1 MWFHLLSLA
10 LWAALVQTDENSSQ
24 CLVHADGDIIIGMLT
39 SAHTTV
45 DNLQDRVR
53 PEEFTCSNFDLL
65 PFVRMLAAIYTIDS
79 INDSGFLPGVRLGYT
94 VCDPCADAT
103 KALHCVEHLLSTNGS
118 LPVLDDYSEFRPK
131 VKIILGERYSLL
143 TIPVARLLSVYLFPQ
158 ISTTASAVV
167 LSDLLEFPSFFRVI
181 PSDVH
186 QTMALAQLIS
196 HFGWNWVVLV
206 SMNDDY
212 GRGVHQSF
220 LKNVME
226 AGVCVAYEEVIPH
239 YLDHEQS
246 ELRIKQV
253 AKQIRDSPEAQVVMV
268 ILRPELVKM
277 LFEEMIRTNS
287 SRVWI
292 ASDAW
297 SRSGV
302 VSTMQDINKVGDI
315 LGLNFVTGTID
326 GFTDYLQKLTVRPGV
341 KNDLIKEYNQLYSD
355 CGPDSSED
363 CSKPS
368 ADHLVKNVDLPVVY
382 GERVAVWS
390 IAHALREL
398 LGCNET
404 FCPGETDFPPYKL
417 IEKLHK
423 VNFTLDGERKFFD
436 KNGDFEDG
444 YDVVMLVPDGEIRQA
459 KVFGRFALPQEKVVI
474 TEKNITWTLTLNS
487 TLPVSQCTPSC
498 PNGTFKKVSNIS
510 CCYSCISCA
519 EGTYSDSYDQDDCY
533 MCPNGTWSLRGWS
546 KCEPR
551 TKKYLQW
558 SEALPVATLV
568 GVGLGLL
575 LLITAFVCFT
585 IHRHSLI
592 IRSANYLMSCFM
604 MVGLVVSFGSVI
616 LFMDEPS
623 IHHCRT
629 QQMMYALGFTLCV
642 SCILVKAFRT
652 FLAFMAFD
660 PIRRDRLNKLYKPV
674 IIMVLATSVQG
685 FICLYWLI
693 FDTPHVDPT
702 PPSNQSMEHILQCS
716 EGSKVCFVVMHSYV
730 ALLAFICFLLAF
742 KGRRVPQD
750 FNETGVI
757 IFSMLIH
764 LFVWLCFIPIYM
776 TKNESR
782 PIVQASAI
790 LVSNYGIIFCLFVP
804 KGYGAIRGRHM
815 TEEMRARLRKFSQT
829 RNHASMDGLI
839 TEDSETD
846 TISHRSVSFK
856 LPILRSLES
865 LESGFGAVSTSL
877 ASTSS
882 QSTSPSAE
890 DPFLNLS
897 PTDSVFVIG
906 VSKGPTVLDRLGMA
920 VQQRQRRQS
929 I

>member
-1 MWFHLLSLA
+1 MQRTMWFHLLSLA

-53 PEEFTCSNFDLL
+53 PSEFTCSNFDLL

-143 TIPVARLLSVYLFPQ
+143 TIPVARLLSVYLIPQ

-167 LSDLLEFPSFFRVI
+167 LSNLLQFPSFFRVI

-186 QTMALAQLIS
+186 QTKALAQLIS
-196 HFGWNWVVLV
+196 HFDWNWVGLV
-206 SMNDDY
+206 SMDDDY

-220 LKNVME
+220 LKSAEE
-226 AGVCVAYEEVIPH
+226 AGVCVAYEEVIPY
-239 YLDHEQS
+239 YLDHEHQQ
-246 ELRIKQV
+246 RIKEV

-302 VSTMQDINKVGDI
+302 VTTVQDINKVGDI

-326 GFTDYLQKLTVRPGV
+326 GFKDYLQKLTVRPGV

-355 CGPDSSED
+355 CDPDSSED
-363 CSKPS
+363 CRKPS
-368 ADHLVKNVDLPVVY
+368 ADQLVRNVDLPVVY

-404 FCPGETDFPPYKL
+404 FCPGETDFLPYKL
-417 IEKLHK
+417 VEKLHK

-436 KNGDFEDG
+436 TNGDFEDG

-459 KVFGRFALPQEKVVI
+459 KVFGRFALPQGKVVI
-474 TEKNITWTLTLNS
+474 TEKNIMWTSTLNS

-510 CCYSCISCA
+510 CCYSCIFCV

-533 MCPNGTWSLRGWS
+533 VCPNGTWSLRGWS

-558 SEALPVATLV
+558 SEPLPIATLV

-592 IRSANYLMSCFM
+592 IKSANYLMSCFI
-604 MVGLVVSFGSVI
+604 MVGLAVSFGSVV

-623 IHHCRT
+623 IHLCRA

-660 PIRRDRLNKLYKPV
+660 PIRRDRLNRLYKPLIV
-674 IIMVLATSVQG
+674 MALVTSVQG
-685 FICLYWLI
+685 LICLFWLI

-716 EGSKVCFVVMHSYV
+716 EGSKVGFVVMHIYV

-764 LFVWLCFIPIYM
+764 LFVWLCFIPIYI

-804 KGYGAIRGRHM
+804 KCYRAIWGKRT
-815 TEEMRARLRKFSQT
+815 TERMRARLLNFTQT
-829 RNHASMDGLI
+829 RKHASMDDDLI
-839 TEDSETD
+839 TEGSKTD
-846 TISHRSVSFK
+846 TLSLMF
-856 LPILRSLES
+856 PILRSLES
-865 LESGFGAVSTSL
+865 IDSVFRPASTSL
-877 ASTSS
+877 SSTSS
-882 QSTSPSAE
+882 QSTLPSAE
-890 DPFLNLS
+890 DPSLNLS
-897 PTDSVFVIG
+897 RADSVFVTG
-906 VSKGPTVLDRLGMA
+906 VSEGPTDLDLT
-920 VQQRQRRQS
+920 VQERHRSQS
-929 I
+929 M